1 MTPNIDHN
9 PSVDIS
15 LFVWMVSILGYAGG
29 PLKQPTIYP
38 LTYTDISTVELM
50 AVCAGGSLIQPD
62 IDPLTL
68 NTDPLLPV
76 TPNIDHHPSVDTLFF
91 V

>member
-1 MTPNIDHN
+1 
-9 PSVDIS
+9 
-15 LFVWMVSILGYAGG
+15 MVSILGYAGE

-38 LTYTDISTVELM
+38 STYTDVSTVELM
-50 AVCAGGSLIQPD
+50 AMCAGGSLIQPD
-62 IDPLTL
+62 FHPLTP

-76 TPNIDHHPSVDTLFF
+76 TPNIDHHPSFDTMIF

>member
-1 MTPNIDHN
+1 
-9 PSVDIS
+9 
-15 LFVWMVSILGYAGG
+15 MVSIFGYAGG

-38 LTYTDISTVELM
+38 STLTVISTEELM
-50 AVCAGGSLIQPD
+50 EMCAVESLIQPD
-62 IDPLTL
+62 FHPLTP

-76 TPNIDHHPSVDTLFF
+76 TPNIDHHPSFDTMIF